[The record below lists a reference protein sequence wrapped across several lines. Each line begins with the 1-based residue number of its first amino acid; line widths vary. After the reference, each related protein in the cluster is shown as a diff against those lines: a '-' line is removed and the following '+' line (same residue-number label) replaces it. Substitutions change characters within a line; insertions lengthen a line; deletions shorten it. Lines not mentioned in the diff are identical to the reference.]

1 MARTPA
7 RPAPEPERAA
17 PRLYLLLPPAGTP
30 EEVAAQ
36 AEALTAAGRA
46 LDIAA
51 VLVRPGAA
59 AALQPI
65 VAATHAIGAACLV
78 ENNVALAES
87 VGADGAHLDGPT
99 ALKGALPALRPH
111 GIAGAGALRSKHD
124 AMTAAETGA
133 DYVMFGEPDAGG
145 RRPPF
150 EATLERTEWWAQL
163 FEPPCVAYARAL
175 EEVDALAEAGADFI
189 AVDGLVL
196 DSPVEGAQALAAR
209 LAALGAD

>member
-1 MARTPA
+1 MARSPA
-7 RPAPEPERAA
+7 RHDPEPERTA
-17 PRLYLLLPPAGTP
+17 PRLYLLLPAAGTP
-30 EEVAAQ
+30 EEVAAG
-36 AEALTAAGRA
+36 AEAVSAAGRM

-59 AALQPI
+59 TGLEPV

-78 ENNVALAES
+78 EGNVALAES
-87 VGADGAHLDGPT
+87 VGADGAHLDGPA
-99 ALKGALPALRPH
+99 ALKSALPALRPH
-111 GIAGAGALRSKHD
+111 GIAGAGGLRSKHD

-133 DYVMFGEPDAGG
+133 DYVMFGEPDAAG

-150 EATLERTEWWAQL
+150 EGTLERTEWWAQL

-189 AVDGLVL
+189 AVDSLVL
-196 DSPVEGAQALAAR
+196 DAPEDGARALAAR